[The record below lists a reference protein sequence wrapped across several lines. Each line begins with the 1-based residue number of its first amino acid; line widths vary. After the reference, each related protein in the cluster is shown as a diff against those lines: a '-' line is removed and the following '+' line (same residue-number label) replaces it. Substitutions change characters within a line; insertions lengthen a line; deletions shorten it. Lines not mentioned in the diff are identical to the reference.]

1 MPKVRRG
8 PIHLTEHLKLKPN
21 YAHAQVHLAIL
32 GERQQ
37 YQVTAKNHEL
47 NQVLN
52 YNFSKEEIFKKAE
65 ELNGKGF
72 CVWVSLNPKIYDGT
86 SGVSA
91 LADFWLDI
99 DRPKKTKDSDKPA
112 TKEELQEALERA
124 RTLEQHIEKEYNA
137 IGFLAYSGNGY
148 HLHFPLPITP
158 IDPKQCATINLRVRA
173 FAKKVAQTI
182 SKEIDSTYDINRK
195 TTLIGSQN
203 LKIQN
208 APLNT
213 TWDSMIIE
221 EGLEKALS
229 YVQIGREQ
237 NKELLEAILNTSPE
251 GQTTATATMPTEL
264 SEDLK
269 VVADFERILEKNITF
284 KEVFSIPE
292 KWQTYNFKSRS
303 EAEQYLC
310 IELMRYG
317 YNPAKVRES
326 MKRSQVGKWNNPKT
340 EQQYKDH
347 TITKAAKFVQEEAL
361 KANPEIEEKERES
374 QADRLVK
381 LCLNQDV
388 ELFFDQHN
396 TQYARVKMAC
406 DTCDIC
412 DTSVSLGET
421 EKEISIN
428 AATKE
433 TSKTCT
439 VPPEVTETS
448 QTSQLRKIPQSKQVI
463 MSIGGS
469 QFKAWLAHLMW
480 LQEEKAPGND
490 SLNSAINVLKGKAQQ
505 EGKQYTL
512 YNRVAP
518 APDGIWLDM
527 TDAKWRA
534 IKITADGWKI
544 IDTPPILFKRYSH
557 QQPLTQP
564 APALEGDLWKL
575 LDYTTI
581 PKEDDKTKI
590 AFLCTCASYLIP
602 LIPHPAIVASGP
614 QGSTKSWLFRW
625 IKRLIDPS
633 SIELLSLPRNDREL
647 AQQLEHHWIVPYDN
661 LTYLQDWASDMLCRA
676 VTGGGI
682 AVRKLYSDDED
693 TILQFKRCI
702 LLNGINVA
710 AQRGDLLDRSTL
722 IALTA
727 MAPEK
732 RRTEEELIQAF
743 EKDLPKILAGFL
755 NILSNALKLYP
766 IVKLEGYQ
774 RLADFSRYGTAIA
787 LALGRTK
794 EEFVNAYADK
804 VKQQNE
810 EALNADPVALA
821 LLKFCEKEVIGK
833 SLVSLQGSTEIDCWK
848 GQPSELFAQLSQYA
862 QQIGIDIKAK
872 GWPKT
877 PNALTRR
884 INDVSP
890 ALKAFG
896 CEITNYPGTPR
907 QIKIDASKLE
917 TQKQKL
923 PLEENENAKPTW
935 YVKTI
940 LQGAKCE
947 CGALNVTVELTQP
960 SHEVIKRCTKCYEK
974 LKLSF
979 PHAIWK
985 PAYQEMPS
993 FDDKEAP

>member
-1 MPKVRRG
+1 MM
-8 PIHLTEHLKLKPN
+8 TEQLKPTAKIS
-21 YAHAQVHLAIL
+21 YDHAQVHLAIL
-32 GERQQ
+32 GHREK
-37 YQVTAKNHEL
+37 YLVTAKNHSTGE
-47 NQVLN
+47 VLN
-52 YNFSKEEIFKKAE
+52 YNLIQKEIIPKAE
-65 ELNGKGF
+65 ELNNKGF

-86 SGVSA
+86 SGVSS

-112 TKEELQEALERA
+112 TKIELQEALERA

-158 IDPKQCATINLRVRA
+158 IDPKQCATINLQVRA

-182 SKEIDSTYDINRK
+182 GKEIDSTYDINRK

-213 TWDSMIIE
+213 SWDSMIVE

-229 YVQIGREQ
+229 FVQTAREQ
-237 NKELLEAILNTSPE
+237 NKDLLEAILNTSPQ
-251 GQTTATATMPTEL
+251 GQTLVTPSTSKEL
-264 SEDLK
+264 SEEFKIVPEFDK
-269 VVADFERILEKNITF
+269 ILEKNITF

-292 KWQTYNFKSRS
+292 KWQIYNFKSRS

-310 IELMRYG
+310 VELMRYG
-317 YNPAKVRES
+317 YNPAKVRVA
-326 MKRSQVGKWNNPKT
+326 MKLSQVGKWNNPKT
-340 EQQYKDH
+340 EQQYRDV
-347 TITKAAKFVQEEAL
+347 TITKAARFIQQEAL
-361 KANPEIEEKERES
+361 KANPELEEKERES

-381 LCLNQDV
+381 LCITQDV

-396 TQYARVKMAC
+396 IHYARVKISC
-406 DTCDIC
+406 DTCDNC
-412 DTSVSLGET
+412 ETSASLGET
-421 EKEISIN
+421 EKEILIN
-428 AATKE
+428 ATAKE
-433 TSKTCT
+433 SSKTCF
-439 VPPEVTETS
+439 VPSEVVETS
-448 QTSQLRKIPQSKQVI
+448 QIPQLRKMPQSKQVI
-463 MSIGGS
+463 MPIGGS

-480 LQEEKAPGND
+480 LEEEKAPGND
-490 SLNSAINVLKGKAQQ
+490 SLNSAINVLKGKASQ

-518 APDGIWLDM
+518 ALDGIWLDM
-527 TDAKWRA
+527 ADAKWRA
-534 IKITADGWKI
+534 IKITSEGWKI
-544 IDTPPILFKRYSH
+544 IDNPPILFRRYSH
-557 QQPLTQP
+557 QQSLAQP
-564 APALEGDLWKL
+564 APTQQGDIWKL

-581 PKEDDKTKI
+581 PKEDDKTRL
-590 AFLCTCASYLIP
+590 AFLCTCVSYLIP

-661 LTYLQDWASDMLCRA
+661 LTYLQDWVSDMLCRA

-722 IALTA
+722 IGLTA

-732 RRTEEELIQAF
+732 RRTEEELIGAF
-743 EKDLPKILAGFL
+743 ENDLPKILAGFL
-755 NILSNALKLYP
+755 NVLSKALKLYP
-766 IVKLEGYQ
+766 TVKLEGYQ
-774 RLADFSRYGTAIA
+774 RLADFNRYGTAIA
-787 LALGRTK
+787 IALGRTK

-804 VKQQNE
+804 VKAQNE
-810 EALNADPVALA
+810 EALNADPAALA
-821 LLKFCEKEVIGK
+821 LLKFCENEVKGK
-833 SLVSLQGSTEIDCWK
+833 SLVSIQGSAEADCWK
-848 GQPSELFAQLSQYA
+848 GQPSELHAKLSQYA
-862 QQIGIDIKAK
+862 QQTGIDIKAK

-890 ALKAFG
+890 ALRAFG
-896 CEITNYPGTPR
+896 CEITSYPGTPR
-907 QIKIDASKLE
+907 QIKIDASKLASK
-917 TQKQKL
+917 KQEQWAI
-923 PLEENENAKPTW
+923 EENMNAKPTW
-935 YVKTI
+935 YVKN
-940 LQGAKCE
+940 LSQGAKCE
-947 CGALNVTVELTQP
+947 CGALNVTVELTEP
-960 SHEVIKRCTKCYEK
+960 SHEVIKRCTLCYEK
-974 LKLSF
+974 LKQSF
-979 PHAIWK
+979 PNAIWK

-993 FDDKEAP
+993 FNDKEAP

>member
-1 MPKVRRG
+1 
-8 PIHLTEHLKLKPN
+8 
-21 YAHAQVHLAIL
+21 
-32 GERQQ
+32 
-37 YQVTAKNHEL
+37 
-47 NQVLN
+47 
-52 YNFSKEEIFKKAE
+52 
-65 ELNGKGF
+65 
-72 CVWVSLNPKIYDGT
+72 
-86 SGVSA
+86 
-91 LADFWLDI
+91 
-99 DRPKKTKDSDKPA
+99 
-112 TKEELQEALERA
+112 
-124 RTLEQHIEKEYNA
+124 
-137 IGFLAYSGNGY
+137 
-148 HLHFPLPITP
+148 
-158 IDPKQCATINLRVRA
+158 
-173 FAKKVAQTI
+173 
-182 SKEIDSTYDINRK
+182 
-195 TTLIGSQN
+195 
-203 LKIQN
+203 
-208 APLNT
+208 
-213 TWDSMIIE
+213 
-221 EGLEKALS
+221 
-229 YVQIGREQ
+229 
-237 NKELLEAILNTSPE
+237 
-251 GQTTATATMPTEL
+251 
-264 SEDLK
+264 
-269 VVADFERILEKNITF
+269 
-284 KEVFSIPE
+284 
-292 KWQTYNFKSRS
+292 
-303 EAEQYLC
+303 
-310 IELMRYG
+310 
-317 YNPAKVRES
+317 
-326 MKRSQVGKWNNPKT
+326 
-340 EQQYKDH
+340 
-347 TITKAAKFVQEEAL
+347 
-361 KANPEIEEKERES
+361 
-374 QADRLVK
+374 
-381 LCLNQDV
+381 
-388 ELFFDQHN
+388 
-396 TQYARVKMAC
+396 
-406 DTCDIC
+406 
-412 DTSVSLGET
+412 
-421 EKEISIN
+421 
-428 AATKE
+428 
-433 TSKTCT
+433 
-439 VPPEVTETS
+439 
-448 QTSQLRKIPQSKQVI
+448 
-463 MSIGGS
+463 
-469 QFKAWLAHLMW
+469 MW

-518 APDGIWLDM
+518 ASDGIWLDM
-527 TDAKWRA
+527 ADAKWRA
-534 IKITADGWKI
+534 IKITAGGWKI
-544 IDTPPILFKRYSH
+544 VDNPPILFRRYSH

-564 APALEGDLWKL
+564 APALEGDVWKL

-581 PKEDDKTKI
+581 PKEDDKTRL
-590 AFLCTCASYLIP
+590 AFLCTCISYLIP

-743 EKDLPKILAGFL
+743 ENDLPKILAGFL

-766 IVKLEGYQ
+766 TVKLEGYQ
-774 RLADFSRYGTAIA
+774 RLADFSRYGCAIA

-821 LLKFCEKEVIGK
+821 LLKFCEKEVMGK
-833 SLVSLQGSTEIDCWK
+833 SLVSLQGSTEVNCWK

-862 QQIGIDIKAK
+862 QQTGIDIKAK

-917 TQKQKL
+917 TQKH
-923 PLEENENAKPTW
+923 
-935 YVKTI
+935 TI
-940 LQGAKCE
+940 GAGGK
-947 CGALNVTVELTQP
+947 
-960 SHEVIKRCTKCYEK
+960 
-974 LKLSF
+974 
-979 PHAIWK
+979 
-985 PAYQEMPS
+985 
-993 FDDKEAP
+993 

>member
-1 MPKVRRG
+1 M
-8 PIHLTEHLKLKPN
+8 TEQIKPTSKIS
-21 YAHAQVHLAIL
+21 YDHAQVHLAIL
-32 GERQQ
+32 GHREK
-37 YQVTAKNHEL
+37 YFVTAKNHSTGE
-47 NQVLN
+47 VLN
-52 YNFSKEEIFKKAE
+52 FNLIQKEIITKAE
-65 ELNGKGF
+65 ELNNKGF

-86 SGVSA
+86 SGVSS

-124 RTLEQHIEKEYNA
+124 RTLEQHIEKKYNA

-158 IDPKQCATINLRVRA
+158 IDPKQCPTINLQVRA

-182 SKEIDSTYDINRK
+182 GKEIDSTYDINRK

-213 TWDSMIIE
+213 SWDSMIIE

-229 YVQIGREQ
+229 YVQTGREQ
-237 NKELLEAILNTSPE
+237 NKGLLEAILNTSPE
-251 GQTTATATMPTEL
+251 GQTLATASISKEL
-264 SEDLK
+264 SEELK
-269 VVADFERILEKNITF
+269 IVPEFDKILEKNITF

-317 YNPAKVRES
+317 YNPAKVRKT
-326 MKRSQVGKWNNPKT
+326 MKLSQVGKWNNPKT
-340 EQQYKDH
+340 EQQYRDY
-347 TITKAAKFVQEEAL
+347 TITKAAKFIQQEAL
-361 KANPEIEEKERES
+361 KANPEIAEKERES

-381 LCLNQDV
+381 LCITQDV
-388 ELFFDQHN
+388 ELFLDQHN
-396 TQYARVKMAC
+396 IHYARVKITC
-406 DTCDIC
+406 DTCDNC
-412 DTSVSLGET
+412 ETSTSLGET

-428 AATKE
+428 ATTKE
-433 TSKTCT
+433 TSKTCF
-439 VPPEVTETS
+439 VIPELTETS
-448 QTSQLRKIPQSKQVI
+448 QIPQLRKMPQSKQVI
-463 MSIGGS
+463 MPIGGS

-480 LQEEKAPGND
+480 LEEEKAPGND

-518 APDGIWLDM
+518 ASDGIWLDM
-527 TDAKWRA
+527 ADAKWRA
-534 IKITADGWKI
+534 IKITSEGWKI
-544 IDTPPILFKRYSH
+544 IDNPPILFRHYSH
-557 QQPLTQP
+557 QQPLAQP
-564 APALEGDLWKL
+564 ASTQQGDIWKL

-581 PKEDDKTKI
+581 PKEDDKTRL
-590 AFLCTCASYLIP
+590 AFLCTCVSYLIP

-661 LTYLQDWASDMLCRA
+661 LTYLQDWVSDMLCRA

-710 AQRGDLLDRSTL
+710 AQRADLLDRSTL
-722 IALTA
+722 IGLTA

-732 RRTEEELIQAF
+732 RRTEEELIGAF
-743 EKDLPKILAGFL
+743 ENDLPKILAGFL
-755 NILSNALKLYP
+755 NVLSKALRLYP
-766 IVKLEGYQ
+766 TVKLEGYQ
-774 RLADFSRYGTAIA
+774 RLADFSRYGAAIA
-787 LALGRTK
+787 QALGRTK

-804 VKQQNE
+804 VKAQNE

-821 LLKFCEKEVIGK
+821 LLKFCENEVKGK
-833 SLVSLQGSTEIDCWK
+833 SLVSIQGSAEADCWK
-848 GQPSELFAQLSQYA
+848 GQPSELHAKLSQCA
-862 QQIGIDIKAK
+862 QQTGIDIKAK

-896 CEITNYPGTPR
+896 CEITSYPGTPR
-907 QIKIDASKLE
+907 QIKIDASKLA
-917 TQKQKL
+917 TQKQEQSAI
-923 PLEENENAKPTW
+923 EENENAKPTW
-935 YVKTI
+935 YVKS
-940 LQGAKCE
+940 LSQGVKCE
-947 CGALNVTVELTQP
+947 CGALNVTVELTEP
-960 SHEVIKRCTKCYEK
+960 NHEVIKRCTLCYEK
-974 LKLSF
+974 LKQSF
-979 PHAIWK
+979 PNAIWK
-985 PAYQEMPS
+985 PSYPEMPS
-993 FDDKEAP
+993 FNDKEAP